1 MVKQRGLRQVYI
13 YEDLLTGQLHL
24 RIIKNKETRREGE
37 GEGRMEEEERE
48 GEVGDVVIASCML
61 LGS

>member
-1 MVKQRGLRQVYI
+1 MVKQRALRQVYI
-13 YEDLLTGQLHL
+13 YKDLLTGQLRL
-24 RIIKNKETRREGE
+24 RKIKNKETRREGE

-48 GEVGDVVIASCML
+48 GEVGDVVIANCML